1 MKRMLL
7 FIDFYKMTIISNHDH
22 GYPMI
27 VVVFL
32 FHRRSHVL
40 MMDGCPLTPVGIVVV
55 GAGYLLPHCEYML
68 SL

>member
-1 MKRMLL
+1 
-7 FIDFYKMTIISNHDH
+7 
-22 GYPMI
+22 MI